1 MEASWMG
8 NTLAPQTQH
17 AQPLS
22 DDPHKKLKG
31 HLAKFLLSLIQAFL
45 RTGYYTAG
53 HPEARKAKLGLYE
66 EFQGLFTQKGEL
78 TFMVRE
84 DPGGRAILIEGV
96 LPEIENLNS
105 VMLRGMAEMYTPK
118 FATFLERKDLIS
130 LTLKD
135 TMARTEFTNFV
146 DLMGEPIFVD
156 TREKSDKER
165 FSRTLTERGIFNISY
180 IFTEEFLSIRRKVPW
195 RSQIALTRLKKDFSM
210 VPLYLGVDAQ
220 GMKKVR
226 REVIHDVVRPI
237 QNIETIYP
245 ILVNADLA
253 QTKELREFDIA
264 EEIIACLSDEL
275 LLTLSK
281 ILLQDSLRR
290 GDTQPHDRSLR
301 LARQVASAL
310 NLRCIKGRE
319 SILTEYFRHKLIPLE
334 QLPEKVQH
342 TIKSEQLIDKFIRH
356 SSSFLDQF
364 DRIEDRTQYFRIG
377 LSLTEIIP
385 ELIRRDRY
393 EEILEIIAHIDRHVH
408 EKEHLSIY
416 AGKVLE
422 EMEKGEILQAL
433 KRRFL
438 SGQKEIREAIAPI
451 FIRFGVEA
459 LPQLLSLLIQSND
472 HVVRR
477 HTCEILVQIDPSAIN
492 IILDEL
498 TKGGIEIKST
508 IDIIRVL
515 GEIDCDEWIQP
526 LAKALRAYLTHEN
539 AHLREEALRV
549 YYKIMGGEGENVYLG
564 LLNDTDIGVQK
575 TAIQCLAS
583 IKSEVALEKFL
594 QILKNAEDSPSHR
607 NPSIEASLFGAL
619 AFYGNVERPEIGLV
633 EDFLLQILSR
643 HLSLGPFR
651 FLTRKKDSLSEGA
664 IAAICKTLGE
674 IGTDKSLSIL
684 QRMDRET
691 NRSWHAEA
699 KEGLMKIAARQGDR
713 SSINAS

>member
-1 MEASWMG
+1 MDTSWTE
-8 NTLAPQTQH
+8 NTPAPQSEH

-22 DDPHKKLKG
+22 DDPHKKLKA

-45 RTGYYTAG
+45 RTGYYTPD

-78 TFMVRE
+78 TFLVRD

-96 LPEIENLNS
+96 LPEIENINS

-118 FATFLERKDLIS
+118 FAKFLERKDLIS

-135 TMARTEFTNFV
+135 TMAPTEFTNFV
-146 DLMGEPIFVD
+146 DLMGEPVFVD

-165 FSRTLTERGIFNISY
+165 FSRTLGERGIFNISY
-180 IFTEEFLSIRRKVPW
+180 IFTEEFLSIQRKVPW

-210 VPLYLGVDAQ
+210 VPLYLDVDAE

-237 QNIETIYP
+237 QNIEIIYP

-253 QTKELREFDIA
+253 ETKELRESDIA

-275 LLTLSK
+275 LLTISK
-281 ILLQDSLRR
+281 ILLQEALRH
-290 GDTQPHDRSLR
+290 GDAQPRDKSPR
-301 LARQVASAL
+301 LARQVTTAL
-310 NLRCIKGRE
+310 NLRRITGRE
-319 SILTEYFRHKLIPLE
+319 SILTEYFKHKLIPFE
-334 QLPEKVQH
+334 QLPEKVQRK
-342 TIKSEQLIDKFIRH
+342 IKSEQLIDKFIQH

-364 DRIEDRTQYFRIG
+364 DRIEEGKQYLRIG

-393 EEILEIIAHIDRHVH
+393 GEILEIIAHVDRHVH

-416 AGKVLE
+416 AGQILE
-422 EMEKGEILQAL
+422 EIEKGDILQAL

-438 SGQKEIREAIAPI
+438 SSQKEIREAIAPI
-451 FIRFGVEA
+451 FIKLRAGA
-459 LPQLLSLLIQSND
+459 LPHLLSLLIQSND

-477 HTCEILVQIDPSAIN
+477 HTCEILVQIDSSAIN
-492 IILDEL
+492 LILDEL

-526 LAKALRAYLTHEN
+526 LAKTLQAYLNHEN
-539 AHLREEALRV
+539 AHLREEALSV
-549 YYKIMGGEGENVYLG
+549 YYKIMGGEGEKVYLE

-575 TAIQCLAS
+575 TAIQCLAR
-583 IKSEVALEKFL
+583 IKSEIALEKFL
-594 QILKNAEDSPSHR
+594 EMLKNAEDSPSNR
-607 NPSIEASLFGAL
+607 NPQIEASLFGAL

-633 EDFLLQILSR
+633 EDFLLQILGR
-643 HLSLGPFR
+643 HLSLGLLR

-674 IGTDKSLSIL
+674 TGTDKSLSIL

-699 KEGLMKIAARQGDR
+699 KEALTKIAARQGDK